1 MAIRRGRSQST
12 MVIVLVLFMMIMSML
27 SVVSVGT
34 GWYLNRKK
42 PSVILDP
49 LPPDEDEDE
58 EDDEEGDDEEERIP
72 FEDTDATVGAEAA
85 AAEAEAAAI
94 EAAKPKVVT
103 AYADGNY
110 LGSSSI
116 ITGDTGAATLEQG
129 VGNNAISSIV
139 VPEGQIVTLYDRDD
153 FRGARLEV
161 GGSVESFAAYDFDNK
176 ISSVRLGAHVVPT
189 YPRRSV
195 STAPTDAGG
204 GNVVFLERQNI
215 DCGDDGLYGFKY
227 VHSDTNK
234 LRYDYT
240 CMERIDASNESKSTP
255 YGEHGGDQYGNS
267 GTSTDYL
274 ANHIVDCGRKP
285 ISRFKLA
292 HHGVEGG
299 TRINYEY
306 TCSNKEALGQC
317 EIRET
322 PFNTERVGPL
332 TFDLQ
337 HHNINCNDGE
347 ALTQF
352 VFERSGG
359 EVSTG
364 PGTTSQGYKY
374 TCCKMENEA

>member
-1 MAIRRGRSQST
+1 
-12 MVIVLVLFMMIMSML
+12 ML
-27 SVVSVGT
+27 SVISFGT

-49 LPPDEDEDE
+49 LPPDEDGDEDE
-58 EDDEEGDDEEERIP
+58 DEDEDGDEDEERIP
-72 FEDTDATVGAEAA
+72 FEDTDATAA
-85 AAEAEAAAI
+85 AEAAAI

-103 AYADGNY
+103 AYRDGNY

-116 ITGDTGAATLEQG
+116 ITGDTGAATLDQG

-153 FRGARLEV
+153 FRGARMEV
-161 GGSVESFAAYDFDNK
+161 GGSVGNFDEYDFNDK
-176 ISSVRLGAHVVPT
+176 ISSVKLGAHVVPT

-204 GNVVFLERQNI
+204 GNIVFLERQNI

-240 CMERIDASNESKSTP
+240 CMERIDASNESKSTEMS
-255 YGEHGGDQYGNS
+255 EHGGDQYGNS

-274 ANHIVDCGRKP
+274 AKHTVDCGRKP

-306 TCSNKEALGQC
+306 TCSNKESLGVC
-317 EIRET
+317 EVRET
-322 PFNTERVGPL
+322 PANPEKVGPL
-332 TFDLQ
+332 SFDLQ
-337 HHNINCNDGE
+337 HHSVGCNDGE

-352 VFERSGG
+352 VWAAGF
-359 EVSTG
+359 
-364 PGTTSQGYKY
+364 PPKY
-374 TCCKMENEA
+374 NFTCCKMEPDP